1 MSLFHRSKGYTGANE
16 RSMRMRDEAGAW
28 DARMDD
34 EEHDVTEYRGAP
46 QGIKEA
52 VLGRGR
58 EQDLRVGRE
67 DFQVED
73 RGRARNRGAEV
84 YAEYGAEVERGHGDM
99 GLSQGKNPFE
109 DDVRKKDGFGDV
121 TTRPGRMSVDSER
134 RSVFREQI

>member
-16 RSMRMRDEAGAW
+16 RSMRMREDAGAW

-34 EEHDVTEYRGAP
+34 DDHDVTEYRGAP

-58 EQDLRVGRE
+58 EQDLSVGRE
-67 DFQVED
+67 NFQVED
-73 RGRARNRGAEV
+73 RGRTRNRGAEV
-84 YAEYGAEVERGHGDM
+84 YVEYGAELERGDM
-99 GLSQGKNPFE
+99 GVSQGKNPFE
-109 DDVRKKDGFGDV
+109 EDVRKKDGFGDV
-121 TTRPGRMSVDSER
+121 AMRPGRMSVDSER